1 MKNKPLRVLSSV
13 SLLILSLA
21 CATLTGVTAT
31 PTPDPYEFEP
41 VTTPLRFE
49 PESLP
54 KGQARAKYEADIRI
68 RDNVTPLS
76 SVFISGGTLPAGLEF
91 EFTSGASGAT
101 ISGVPEETG
110 RFTITVFVTCFGTM
124 VSGQTGQMEYTII
137 VE

>member
-1 MKNKPLRVLSSV
+1 MIDKPLRVLSAV

-21 CATLTGVTAT
+21 CATLTDVKAT
-31 PTPDPYEFEP
+31 PTPEYQFEP

-54 KGQARAKYEADIRI
+54 KGQAGAKYEADIRI

-91 EFTSGASGAT
+91 EFTAGADGAT
-101 ISGVPEETG
+101 ISGTPEETG
-110 RFTITVFVTCFGTM
+110 TFTITVFVSCFGTM

-137 VE
+137 IE